1 MNFFK
6 IPLLKDFFSYG
17 LVGVLGKAINIFVI
31 PLYVKYLSVE
41 EFGVLEIFVTAIA
54 IFTLIS
60 TFQLDSAFLRFY
72 SQLKNKEDI
81 DIYFSTGLN
90 SIFLLLFPF
99 CFITYFIMKSFFIG
113 INNDVLY
120 AIIILIPV
128 KSLFSY
134 IACIFRVTFNRSL
147 FIKINLINIIGIPIL
162 SVVLL
167 SLNNGINGIILSTII
182 LNIISLIA
190 IIIITQKHYIFQINN
205 KIIKRFFIYSLPLIP
220 ASISVTLQQNLS
232 KFFITAFLS
241 LTILGYYSFALKV
254 FIPFALIIQSLKMA
268 WYPRAFKI
276 FDSESKSKTEFLKIE
291 KYYVILVI
299 LVFLFLISISEYI
312 INYFGAGKMDS
323 SEDFVVLIGTFL
335 FIRALSYF
343 YIASLNIIKK
353 TNLIFQ
359 INLLS
364 VVFLIINLS
373 LLYYF
378 KKISI
383 VNIIFCEIVVEF
395 IRLLLICLFSNK
407 YFNGYFK
414 YRVFILFPLL
424 IILNLWALNII

>member
-17 LVGVLGKAINIFVI
+17 LVGTLGKAINIFVI

-41 EFGVLEIFVTAIA
+41 EFGILELFVTSVA
-54 IFTLIS
+54 IFALIS
-60 TFQLDSAFLRFY
+60 TFQLDTAFLRFY
-72 SQLKNKEDI
+72 SQLNNKD
-81 DIYFSTGLN
+81 DIYKFYSSGLN
-90 SIFLLLFPF
+90 SIFILLFPF
-99 CFITYFIMKSFFIG
+99 CIISYFILKPFFIETPDFVILG
-113 INNDVLY
+113 VLV
-120 AIIILIPV
+120 LIPV
-128 KSLFSY
+128 KSLLGY
-134 IACIFRVTFNRSL
+134 MTTLFRVTFNRSL
-147 FIKINLINIIGIPIL
+147 FVKINLINIIGIPVL

-167 SLNNGINGIILSTII
+167 FLKHGINGIVFSTII
-182 LNIISLIA
+182 LNILSLLVTIL
-190 IIIITQKHYIFQINN
+190 ITRKQYIFSID
-205 KIIKRFFIYSLPLIP
+205 KKAIKEMFTYCMPLIP
-220 ASISVTLQQNLS
+220 AGASVMIQQNLP
-232 KFFITAFLS
+232 KFFISAYLS
-241 LTILGYYSFALKV
+241 LTLLGYYSFALKV

-268 WYPRAFKI
+268 WYPRAYKI

-312 INYFGAGKMDS
+312 INYFGAGKMDF
-323 SEDFVVLIGTFL
+323 SEEFVVLIGTFL
-335 FIRALSYF
+335 LIRALSYF
-343 YIASLNIIKK
+343 YIVSLNIIKK

-359 INLLS
+359 INLSS
-364 VVFLIINLS
+364 VVLLIINLS

-378 KKISI
+378 NKISI

-424 IILNLWALNII
+424 IILNLWALIII

>member
-6 IPLLKDFFSYG
+6 RPLLKDFFSYG
-17 LVGVLGKAINIFVI
+17 LVGTLGKAINIFVI

-41 EFGVLEIFVTAIA
+41 EFGILELFVTSVA
-54 IFTLIS
+54 IFALIS
-60 TFQLDSAFLRFY
+60 TFQLDTAFLRFY
-72 SQLKNKEDI
+72 SQLNHKD
-81 DIYFSTGLN
+81 DIYKFYSSGLN
-90 SIFLLLFPF
+90 SIFILLFPF
-99 CFITYFIMKSFFIG
+99 CIVSYFILKPFFIETPDFVILG
-113 INNDVLY
+113 VLV
-120 AIIILIPV
+120 LIPV
-128 KSLFSY
+128 KSLLGY
-134 IACIFRVTFNRSL
+134 MTTLFRVTFNRSL
-147 FIKINLINIIGIPIL
+147 FVKINLINIIGIPVL

-167 SLNNGINGIILSTII
+167 LLKHGINGIVFSTIFLNILSLLVTI
-182 LNIISLIA
+182 LI
-190 IIIITQKHYIFQINN
+190 TRKHYIFSID
-205 KIIKRFFIYSLPLIP
+205 KKAIKEMFTYCMPLIP
-220 ASISVTLQQNLS
+220 AGASVTIQQNLP
-232 KFFITAFLS
+232 KFFISAYLS
-241 LTILGYYSFALKV
+241 LTLLGYYSFALKV
-254 FIPFALIIQSLKMA
+254 FIPFTLIIQSLKMA
-268 WYPRAFKI
+268 WYPRAYKI

-323 SEDFVVLIGTFL
+323 SEEFVVLIGTFL
-335 FIRALSYF
+335 LIRALSYF
-343 YIASLNIIKK
+343 YIVSLNIIKK

-364 VVFLIINLS
+364 VVLLIINLS
-373 LLYYF
+373 LLFYF

-424 IILNLWALNII
+424 IILNLWALITI

>member
-17 LVGVLGKAINIFVI
+17 LVGVLGKTINIFVI

-54 IFTLIS
+54 TFTLIS

-120 AIIILIPV
+120 AIIILIPI

-276 FDSESKSKTEFLKIE
+276 FDSNFNSKFVFLKIE
-291 KYYVILVI
+291 KYYGIAI
-299 LVFLFLISISEYI
+299 FSICLFLVGISDYI
-312 INYFGAGKMDS
+312 INYFGAGKMNPS
-323 SEDFVVLIGTFL
+323 KEFVVIIGVIF

-343 YIASLNIIKK
+343 YIVSLNIIKK
-353 TNLIFQ
+353 TKLIFK
-359 INLLS
+359 INLS
-364 VVFLIINLS
+364 SIILLVINFS

-378 KKISI
+378 DII
-383 VNIIFCEIVVEF
+383 NLINIILCEIFSEF
-395 IRLLLICLFSNK
+395 IRLLLILKFSNK
-407 YFNGYFK
+407 NFKGYFSF
-414 YRVFILFPLL
+414 RLPLL
-424 IILNLWALNII
+424 LFLLFLLFLILIL